1 MIDFILI
8 FIFVVSGLIAIVLSF
23 IEVRKIL
30 IINLFTK
37 LKHTGFNESEEGISI
52 KNFAHYVDV
61 HLADN
66 EKLRNKGI
74 PVRKLTPKHSNRVNK
89 SLKISPHLASSGIR
103 LLYATTTLLICLAGV
118 LIIGALFLH
127 AGTIVNIEPDIN
139 INPSLTPNKDPVD
152 HQENDIHS
160 FVLEYSE
167 LFKNDIAIDW
177 ESYRMDEE
185 QRYYLENGSSETG
198 ISISYFDSDEEDIDW
213 DVLYNDG
220 IGYVLV
226 RIGGRGYDTGKIY
239 LDKKYTEYMEAA
251 TETGIKVGCYFYSQ
265 AISQAE
271 ADEEIEQ
278 IVKSVAGYKDV
289 LDYPIGISFERGKRA
304 SDLSD
309 EECIDLVKYICIR
322 ILQAGYT
329 PMIIGSTEWYEQ
341 FPAGTFSG
349 YLKLVSSK
357 ERPRNIDN
365 CIIWE
370 YDDNSENIIA
380 GVKNAVELS
389 VSTYGLLG

>member
-37 LKHTGFNESEEGISI
+37 LNHTGFNESEEGISI
-52 KNFAHYVDV
+52 ENFAHYVDV

-66 EKLRNKGI
+66 EKMRNKGI
-74 PVRKLTPKHSNRVNK
+74 PVRKLTTKHSNRVNK
-89 SLKISPHLASSGIR
+89 FLKISSHLASSGIR
-103 LLYATTTLLICLAGV
+103 LLCATTMATLLICLVGV
-118 LIIGALFLH
+118 LIIGALFLY
-127 AGTIVNIEPDIN
+127 AGTTVNIEPDIN
-139 INPSLTPNKDPVD
+139 PSSTPNTDPID
-152 HQENDIHS
+152 HQGDDIHS
-160 FVLEYSE
+160 FVLEYSA

-185 QRYYLENGSSETG
+185 QRYYLENGLSETG

-213 DVLYNDG
+213 DALYNDG

-289 LDYPIGISFERGKRA
+289 LDYPIGISFERGKRT
-304 SDLSD
+304 SDLSA

-322 ILQAGYT
+322 LLQAGYI
-329 PMIIGSTEWYEQ
+329 PMIIGGTEWYEQ

-357 ERPRNIDN
+357 EPPRYIDN

-370 YDDNSENIIA
+370 YDDNAKNTIA